1 MTTIPPPARAIEPGE
16 RRVLEHVIGPQP
28 KDHQQV
34 IIQVVTLG
42 NQPAE
47 EVAAS
52 GMGKLPEWCN
62 VYEGLSDEQIA
73 AVEDVI
79 LQRSDLTRPSE

>member
-1 MTTIPPPARAIEPGE
+1 MTTIIRHVRDIETGE
-16 RRVLEHVIGPQP
+16 RRVLEHVIGQQL
-28 KDHQQV
+28 KDNQQV